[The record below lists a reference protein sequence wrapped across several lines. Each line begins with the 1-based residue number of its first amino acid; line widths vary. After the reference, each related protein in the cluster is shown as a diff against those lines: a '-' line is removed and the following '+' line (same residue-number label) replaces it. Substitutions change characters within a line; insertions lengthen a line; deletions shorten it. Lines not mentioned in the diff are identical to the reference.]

1 MCLEDLVVP
10 ESTEVFKNDG
20 DFSKGYTTR
29 LEGTGH
35 VRDNLST
42 KLNTDSKNYSPL
54 NKTENHKSILI

>member
-20 DFSKGYTTR
+20 DFSKGYTTQ
-29 LEGTGH
+29 LEGTGQ